1 MKKVG
6 LSAECTNGNIASLAS
21 QIDHFKSLG
30 IDSVEIPLF
39 ETDIICGKKIV
50 SSELGILINILDN
63 KDITKTVHGEMSVN
77 LLDSEYFDD
86 HKEILKKDIEV
97 SGAIGATH
105 LVTHFG
111 QTTNTIFDD
120 QAAYNDLLTRQND
133 CYAEMGEYAKR
144 HGVVLAIEN
153 LFPFTVKNYAP
164 MPSEIGAQLKKINH
178 PNIKCCL
185 DISHAYINCT
195 YRNAHFIDEIKHMGP
210 LAEHIHMHDSFGI
223 LQQMWTYLESEA
235 SSYGFGDL
243 HLPLGWGDI
252 PFDKVFK
259 NIEFPENIN
268 LNFELPSRYEK
279 YWPQNIN
286 EAHQILE
293 KI

>member
-6 LSAECTNGNIASLAS
+6 LSAECTNGNISSLAS

-30 IDSVEIPLF
+30 IDSVEIPLY
-39 ETDIICGKKIV
+39 ETDIICGKKII
-50 SSELGILINILDN
+50 SSELNILKNILDN
-63 KDITKTVHGEMSVN
+63 KDIKKTVHGELSVN

-111 QTTNTIFDD
+111 QTTNMVFDD
-120 QAAYNDLLTRQND
+120 QAVYNDLLATQND
-133 CYAEMGEYAKR
+133 CYSEMGEYAKK
-144 HGVVLAIEN
+144 HNVVLAIEN
-153 LFPFTVKNYAP
+153 LFPFTVRNYAP
-164 MPSEIGAQLKKINH
+164 LPREIGTQLKKINH

-195 YRNAHFIDEIKHMGP
+195 YRNAHFINEIKQMGP
-210 LAEHIHMHDSFGI
+210 LAEHIHMHDSFGV

-252 PFDKVFK
+252 PFTKVFE

-279 YWPQNIN
+279 YWPQNII
-286 EAHQILE
+286 EARKILE

>member
-63 KDITKTVHGEMSVN
+63 KDIAKTVHGEMSVN

-164 MPSEIGAQLKKINH
+164 MPSEIGAQVKKLIILTLNVALIFPMPTSTVLAAMLTLLMKLNTWDH
-178 PNIKCCL
+178 LPNIFICMILLGSCSKCGR
-185 DISHAYINCT
+185 IWNPKRHP
-195 YRNAHFIDEIKHMGP
+195 MG
-210 LAEHIHMHDSFGI
+210 LVIY
-223 LQQMWTYLESEA
+223 TYLWD
-235 SSYGFGDL
+235 GVTFL
-243 HLPLGWGDI
+243 LLRCL
-252 PFDKVFK
+252 KVS
-259 NIEFPENIN
+259 
-268 LNFELPSRYEK
+268 NFLK
-279 YWPQNIN
+279 
-286 EAHQILE
+286 IL
-293 KI
+293 I